1 MKCAAL
7 IKNQISLTEKVVRHF
22 RDDGYNCSQSVLLT
36 MFEHWGCNSGLIP
49 KVATAFG
56 SGMGRC
62 GSVCGALTGGLMA
75 IGVKYGTNE
84 PSAEKRTQAYK
95 IAEELYRTFEKQNG
109 TVMCREL
116 IGFDL
121 SDEKQRSRAVEEDVF
136 EMKCSLLLE
145 KVIKFLEFR
154 CDVSV

>member
-1 MKCAAL
+1 
-7 IKNQISLTEKVVRHF
+7 
-22 RDDGYNCSQSVLLT
+22 
-36 MFEHWGCNSGLIP
+36 
-49 KVATAFG
+49 
-56 SGMGRC
+56 
-62 GSVCGALTGGLMA
+62 MA

-84 PSAEKRTQAYK
+84 PSAEKRIQAYQ

-121 SDEKQRSRAVEEDVF
+121 SDEKQRGQAVEEDVF
-136 EMKCSLLLE
+136 EMKCSLLLA
-145 KVIKFLEFR
+145 KVVKSLELL

>member
-1 MKCAAL
+1 
-7 IKNQISLTEKVVRHF
+7 
-22 RDDGYNCSQSVLLT
+22 
-36 MFEHWGCNSGLIP
+36 
-49 KVATAFG
+49 
-56 SGMGRC
+56 
-62 GSVCGALTGGLMA
+62 MA